1 MKLIPAFIVIAIF
14 YGIMIAGTSQASI
27 SGKMFSKELQT
38 SLTTEKESATNNDP
52 VMLAS
57 TSLNNDIIDASL
69 FTKPNNNAGALA
81 DTPVSASTAL
91 SLFGLGLIGFVA
103 ISRRRS

>member
-27 SGKMFSKELQT
+27 SGKMFSKELQASVST
-38 SLTTEKESATNNDP
+38 KASAASNDP

-57 TSLNNDIIDASL
+57 TSLNNDIIDASV

>member
-14 YGIMIAGTSQASI
+14 YGIMIAGTSQASV
-27 SGKMFSKELQT
+27 SGKMFSKELPLSEQT
-38 SLTTEKESATNNDP
+38 TKNNAP

-57 TSLNNDIIDASL
+57 TSLNNDIIDADS
-69 FTKPNNNAGALA
+69 FAKTNNNSGALA
-81 DTPVSASTAL
+81 NTPVSASTAL
-91 SLFGLGLIGFVA
+91 SLLGLGLIGFVA